1 MADMPDMADE
11 IRPPVASTGPLGWVR
26 ANLLDTWYNA
36 LLTVAVVA
44 ALYYMVRGFAGW
56 ALGTAEWAVV
66 SQNLQVLLVGQYLD
80 EEVWRAGAVMLALP
94 FVLGLGWS
102 VWPGFCRKLAI
113 SLAVAAPLLAAL
125 PVEFASLGAG
135 FRIFLLLNTVLVGA
149 GWLVGRYTVLGQ
161 ARWVLGT
168 WLVLFLGGLVFLRG
182 FNASEALPFVGTKQ
196 WGGLMVTLLLAQ
208 AGIVISFPLG
218 ILFALGRRSSMA
230 FVRVACIAYI
240 EVLRG
245 TPILALLF
253 VTQVLLPLLLPDWM
267 DMDRLTRG
275 LIALILNNSAYMAE
289 NIRGGLQSVPS
300 GQLEAARA
308 LGMKVHH
315 ITVRIVLP
323 QALRNVLPAIV
334 GQFIILFKDTAVI
347 SLLGLLDFLGT
358 ANAILSGRRMWFN
371 SEIEMF
377 VFAAAVYWV
386 FTYAMTSVSRAIE
399 RSMSKGVG

>member
-1 MADMPDMADE
+1 MGGEM
-11 IRPPVASTGPLGWVR
+11 RPPAANRGPLGWVR
-26 ANLLDTWYNA
+26 ANLLNTWHSAVLSAA
-36 LLTVAVVA
+36 LLAGGWY
-44 ALYYMVRGFAGW
+44 LLRGFGGW
-56 ALGTAEWAVV
+56 ALQTAQWAVV
-66 SQNLQVLLVGQYLD
+66 TQNLQVLLVGQYPD

-102 VWPGFCRKLAI
+102 AWPGFCRQIAV
-113 SLAVAAPLLAAL
+113 SLAVAAPLLALL
-125 PVEFASLGAG
+125 PVEFASLAGG
-135 FRIFLLLNTVLVGA
+135 FRLYLLLNSVLVAA
-149 GWLVGRYTVLGQ
+149 GWVVGRYTALGR
-161 ARWVLGT
+161 ARWVLAS

-182 FNASEALPFVGTKQ
+182 FEGSATLPFVGTKQ
-196 WGGLMVTLLLAQ
+196 WGGLMVTLLLSQ
-208 AGIVISFPLG
+208 AGIVVSFPLG

-230 FVRVACIAYI
+230 FLRVFCVVYI

-267 DMDRLTRG
+267 DVDRLTRG
-275 LIALILNNSAYMAE
+275 LVALILNNSAYMAE

-300 GQLEAARA
+300 GQMEAARA
-308 LGMKVHH
+308 LGMRVHH
-315 ITVRIVLP
+315 VTLRIVLP

-377 VFAAAVYWV
+377 LFVAAVYWV
-386 FTYAMTSVSRAIE
+386 FTYAMSSVSRAIE
-399 RSMSKGVG
+399 RSMSKGAG

>member
-1 MADMPDMADE
+1 MADMADE

-36 LLTVAVVA
+36 LLTVAVLA
-44 ALYYMVRGFAGW
+44 SAYYVVRGFAGW
-56 ALGTAEWAVV
+56 VLETAEWAVLT
-66 SQNLQVLLVGQYLD
+66 QNLQVLLVGQYPD
-80 EEVWRAGAVMLALP
+80 EEIWRAGVVMLAIP

-102 VWPGFCRKLAI
+102 VWPDFCRKLAL

-125 PVEFASLGAG
+125 PVELASLGGG
-135 FRIFLLLNTVLVGA
+135 FRVYLLLNSVLVGA
-149 GWLVGRYTVLGQ
+149 GWLIGRYTVFGN
-161 ARWVLGT
+161 ARWVLGA
-168 WLVLFLGGLVFLRG
+168 WLFLFLGGLVFLRG
-182 FNASEALPFVGTKQ
+182 FTVSEALPFVGTKQ
-196 WGGLMVTLLLAQ
+196 WGGLMVTLLLSQ

-230 FVRVACIAYI
+230 FVRVFCVVYI

-275 LIALILNNSAYMAE
+275 LVALILNNSAYMAE
-289 NIRGGLQSVPS
+289 NVRGGLQSVPS

-315 ITVRIVLP
+315 ITARIVLP

-358 ANAILSGRRMWFN
+358 ANAILSGRQQWFN
-371 SEIEMF
+371 AEIEMF
-377 VFAAAVYWV
+377 LFVAAVYWV

>member
-1 MADMPDMADE
+1 MGGEM
-11 IRPPVASTGPLGWVR
+11 RPPGANTGLLGWVR
-26 ANLLDTWYNA
+26 ANLLDTWYSA
-36 LLTVAVVA
+36 LLSA
-44 ALYYMVRGFAGW
+44 ALLAGGWYLLRGFGGW
-56 ALGTAEWAVV
+56 ALQTAQWAVV
-66 SQNLQVLLVGQYLD
+66 TQNLQVLLVGQYPD
-80 EEVWRAGAVMLALP
+80 EEVWRAGAAMLALP

-102 VWPGFCRKLAI
+102 AWPGFCRQLAV
-113 SLAVAAPLLAAL
+113 SLAVAAPLLALL
-125 PVEFASLGAG
+125 PVEFASLAGG
-135 FRIFLLLNTVLVGA
+135 FRVYLLLNSVLAAA
-149 GWLVGRYTVLGQ
+149 GWMVGRYTALGR
-161 ARWVLGT
+161 ARWVLAS

-182 FNASEALPFVGTKQ
+182 FEGSAALPFVGTKQ
-196 WGGLMVTLLLAQ
+196 WGGLMVTLLLSQ
-208 AGIVISFPLG
+208 AGIVVSFPLG

-230 FVRVACIAYI
+230 FLRIFCVVYI

-267 DMDRLTRG
+267 DVDRLTRG
-275 LIALILNNSAYMAE
+275 LVALILNNSAYMAE
-289 NIRGGLQSVPS
+289 NVRGGLQSVPS
-300 GQLEAARA
+300 GQREAARA
-308 LGMKVHH
+308 LGMRVHH
-315 ITVRIVLP
+315 VTLRIVLP

-377 VFAAAVYWV
+377 LFVAAVYWV

-399 RSMSKGVG
+399 RSMSKGAG